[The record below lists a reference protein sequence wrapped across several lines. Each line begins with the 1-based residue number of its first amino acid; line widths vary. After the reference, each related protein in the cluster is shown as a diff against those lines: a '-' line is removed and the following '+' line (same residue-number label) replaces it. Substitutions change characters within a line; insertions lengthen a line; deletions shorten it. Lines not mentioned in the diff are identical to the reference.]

1 MVDPLGRLMA
11 QYQVQTKDKE
21 HIIGVEIDWVMSDE
35 LENHLHDIN
44 QKWIL
49 NQKHGEWCIILK
61 KLKMTCANMQ
71 KECSQLTSQFHFLS

>member
-11 QYQVQTKDKE
+11 QSQIQAKE
-21 HIIGVEIDWVMSDE
+21 KEQIIGVEIDWVMSDE

-49 NQKHGEWCIILK
+49 NQKTWGMAHYTK
-61 KLKMTCANMQ
+61 KLKITCANMQ
-71 KECSQLTSQFHFLS
+71 KEC

>member
-1 MVDPLGRLMA
+1 MDPLGRLMA
-11 QYQVQTKDKE
+11 QYQGQTKDKE

-35 LENHLHDIN
+35 LVNHIHDIN

-49 NQKHGEWCIILK
+49 NQNHGGWHIIPK

-71 KECSQLTSQFHFLS
+71 KEW